1 MAGAVPED
9 MSSEDADN
17 SDRDYGPP
25 DPHDDDD
32 FGHGG
37 GAPAQARPLDPLAR
51 FIQELEDLSS
61 MNGPDISSAV
71 DDLPLPQAGDVS
83 GVSVQEAVAVSSY
96 IIYDISTDITY
107 ISYTMYVHT
116 DSGCIHRRDS
126 FRLRMW
132 MTVARSPQASAF

>member
-9 MSSEDADN
+9 TFSEDDDDL
-17 SDRDYGPP
+17 DRDHGPP

-37 GAPAQARPLDPLAR
+37 AAPAASGPSRAQARPLDPLAR

-71 DDLPLPQAGDVS
+71 DDLPLPQEGDVS
-83 GVSVQEAVAVSSY
+83 GVSVQEAVAVSFY
-96 IIYDISTDITY
+96 VVYDIST
-107 ISYTMYVHT
+107 
-116 DSGCIHRRDS
+116 
-126 FRLRMW
+126 
-132 MTVARSPQASAF
+132 

>member
-1 MAGAVPED
+1 VAGALPED
-9 MSSEDADN
+9 MSSEDDDN
-17 SDRDYGPP
+17 SESDRDHGPP
-25 DPHDDDD
+25 DQHDDDD

-83 GVSVQEAVAVSSY
+83 GGTVQEAVAVSSY
-96 IIYDISTDITY
+96 IIYDIRTDITY
-107 ISYTMYVHT
+107 ISYHDAIYVHS
-116 DSGCIHRRDS
+116 DSSCVHKN
-126 FRLRMW
+126 
-132 MTVARSPQASAF
+132 